1 MEGQS
6 VMAGA
11 YSGITPRASGVNV
24 GHTAIAGGL
33 NAGMET
39 IGQRVKAERKALRLT
54 QKQLGEAVGLKG
66 ETIRDLE
73 LGRMASTTK
82 LHRIADVLGVSVSWL
97 ETGKGAKTQRSQV
110 AEGGVN
116 YDVRQARAVRP
127 DPVIMASA
135 YKAVLIH
142 AGLAQRVL
150 YLTGADD
157 MALVCDAYAILA
169 RGGRV
174 LPGEED
180 SLTLEAAIRQ
190 RAAKPGERS
199 GENAISVVGNG
210 TAAGGKR

>member
-1 MEGQS
+1 
-6 VMAGA
+6 
-11 YSGITPRASGVNV
+11 
-24 GHTAIAGGL
+24 
-33 NAGMET
+33 MET

-97 ETGKGAKTQRSQV
+97 ETGKGARQRSQV
-110 AEGGVN
+110 AEAGVN
-116 YDVRQARAVRP
+116 HDVRQARAMRP
-127 DPVIMASA
+127 DPVTMASA

-169 RGGRV
+169 RGGHV

-180 SLTLEAAIRQ
+180 SLALEAAIRQ
-190 RAAKPGERS
+190 RAVKPGDRS
-199 GENAISVVGNG
+199 GENAIPVAGNG
-210 TAAGGKR
+210 PAVGGKR